1 MSEGVSDV
9 DTAGGPTGPPFRVG
23 VDWSESLR
31 IRGAGHQ
38 TMRDCLGARDST
50 PRLPRLSRFL
60 GLHPL
65 TPAARSL
72 YRRALT
78 QRAVAELLEELGVRW
93 DILHGVPCP
102 QGGPQLD
109 HLVIGPAGVFV
120 IRGFDFRAADVWV
133 NEEGLRAGGRKHPLA
148 DLIAQATSAAQWLET
163 ATGLQPAARAV
174 AVVLEPAKIWTKRD
188 SDAVAVVTGKA
199 LVTWLLGQPQVL
211 SGAEVAMLSDAAD
224 RPTTWDTAGLD
235 LGAEIDLSTRFD
247 ALRAEVESAARRRK
261 VWGISGVV
269 AAAAMA
275 WAGAFGI
282 VLIQIS

>member
-9 DTAGGPTGPPFRVG
+9 DTAGGPAGPPFRVG

-31 IRGAGHQ
+31 MRGAGQ
-38 TMRDCLGARDST
+38 DTMRDCLSARNTT
-50 PRLPRLSRFL
+50 PRSPRLSRFL
-60 GLHPL
+60 GVHPL
-65 TPAARSL
+65 VPAARVL

-78 QRAVAELLEELGVRW
+78 QRAVAGLLEELGVRW

-120 IRGFDFRAADVWV
+120 IRGYDFRAADVWV
-133 NEEGLRAGGRKHPLA
+133 SEDGLRTGRRKHPLGE
-148 DLIAQATSAAQWLET
+148 LIGQAASAAQWLET

-188 SDAVAVVTGKA
+188 SDAVAVVGGKA
-199 LVTWLLGQPQVL
+199 LVTWLLTQPQTL
-211 SGAEVAMLSDAAD
+211 SGTEVAMLSDAAD
-224 RPTTWDTAGLD
+224 RPATWDTAGSG
-235 LGAEIDLSTRFD
+235 LGAEIDLRARFD
-247 ALRAEVESAARRRK
+247 ALRTEVESAARRRR

-269 AAAAMA
+269 AAAAAA